1 MMRLGLTFSLGLSL
15 VASLALAKGP
25 KATRKP
31 AALPPPSV
39 APAPAAAAP
48 TPVVT
53 APPPL
58 PSTPIPSP
66 PVSTWGGPKS
76 ATATAEKTEVRLG
89 EPFFVTLDVR
99 HAKGEKWS
107 LQPGERLEPFKV
119 RSQQEVKTDDPELTR
134 LSVELALFQLGP
146 HAVPDFDLIA
156 QVPGEPPHEL
166 KLPGP
171 MVKGIDALGKD
182 RERRDIKGPVPF
194 KVATYRPLLYLLGA
208 LAAGALL
215 WLGIRAWRRRPKRT
229 LAELAPR
236 IPDDQLALTALA
248 TLETEALPASGR
260 FKEFH
265 LQLSEILRR
274 YLGARYGIFA
284 LDMTSEELYR
294 ILARL
299 PSEGLVLADLEWVC
313 AQGDLAKFAK
323 AAPTVDDCKQ
333 ALQMV
338 RQLVQKTRRRDIE
351 DALARPPRGVA
362 A

>member
-1 MMRLGLTFSLGLSL
+1 MSRLWLTALLGIFVLSPE
-15 VASLALAKGP
+15 ALAKPP
-25 KATRKP
+25 KGRHR
-31 AALPPPSV
+31 
-39 APAPAAAAP
+39 PAPAAAPAVAP
-48 TPVVT
+48 TPPAAVAVT
-53 APPPL
+53 TPAPPAPT
-58 PSTPIPSP
+58 PSTPPPASGPS
-66 PVSTWGGPKS
+66 WGGPKS
-76 ATATAEKTEVRLG
+76 ATATAEKTQVRLG
-89 EPFFVTLDVR
+89 EPFFVTIDVR

-107 LQPGERLEPFKV
+107 IRPGEHFEPFEL

-134 LSVELALFQLGP
+134 LKVELALFQLGP
-146 HAVPDFDLIA
+146 HAVPDFDLLA
-156 QVPGEPPHEL
+156 QTPGEPPHDL

-171 MVKGIDALGKD
+171 MVKGIDELGKD
-182 RERRDIKGPVPF
+182 RERRDIKGPVPLEVTTF
-194 KVATYRPLLYLLGA
+194 RPLLYLLGA
-208 LAAGALL
+208 IVAGALI

-236 IPDDQLALTALA
+236 IPDDQIALTALT
-248 TLETEALPASGR
+248 TLEAEGLPAGGH

-265 LQLSEILRR
+265 LRLSEILRR
-274 YLGARYGIFA
+274 YLSARYGIFA

-294 ILARL
+294 ILAHL

-338 RQLVQKTRRRDIE
+338 RQLVQRTRRRDIE